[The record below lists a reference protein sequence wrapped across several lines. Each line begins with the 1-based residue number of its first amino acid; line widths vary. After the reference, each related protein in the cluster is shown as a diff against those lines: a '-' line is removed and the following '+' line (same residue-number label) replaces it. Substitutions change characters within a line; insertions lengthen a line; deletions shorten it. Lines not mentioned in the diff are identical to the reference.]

1 MLKETYIS
9 ITLMVSM
16 LILSFSSCSNDELLM
31 GEEQTSKGTLVHMV
45 ATANASIDTP
55 DTRTTRPES
64 SNGLDFRWAEGDQ
77 LLVTSNTG
85 IKLGVLTL
93 ASGIDASQGTF
104 SGEVYI
110 DGDGQEINIFYL
122 GSATNT
128 QTFSGTTFI
137 DDLST
142 QEGTFESL
150 PQKDFMAAKTTV
162 SLINGQASVNFNI
175 VSQLSF
181 AHYTLNGGTNVSFD
195 GVEVTISGT
204 NLYNEVT
211 FNLANGGKNM
221 KQGSIKAKAHGNDLY
236 IILGPAENVELT
248 FNAIVNGKEYAATL
262 PSHTYKENRYFA
274 TGVSQG
280 YEVEMQ
286 EEGAGEWVDLGL
298 TSGTL
303 WASKNIGADE
313 PYKSGNYYGWGD
325 VTGQKT
331 VNSAAQY
338 GPSNYNEANYSTENT
353 YGTRYYW
360 QCCATESKYGSYD
373 IAAYQLGEQWT
384 MPTPDQVDELIKETT
399 YESTTLNSV
408 RGFKFINKKD
418 ESKWIFIPA
427 AGYKLSGVVKN
438 NGYLYAWTSEIH
450 WYQERLVGGNDFQYN
465 YVKRGIALTDY
476 YDEGSDVTYGVFNPA
491 YGFPVRPVRK

>member
-45 ATANASIDTP
+45 ATANASIDIP

-64 SNGLDFRWAEGDQ
+64 NNGLDFRWAEGDQ

-162 SLINGQASVNFNI
+162 SLINGQASVNLNI

-221 KQGSIKAKAHGNDLY
+221 KQGSIRQRHM
-236 IILGPAENVELT
+236 VMT
-248 FNAIVNGKEYAATL
+248 CT
-262 PSHTYKENRYFA
+262 
-274 TGVSQG
+274 
-280 YEVEMQ
+280 
-286 EEGAGEWVDLGL
+286 
-298 TSGTL
+298 
-303 WASKNIGADE
+303 
-313 PYKSGNYYGWGD
+313 
-325 VTGQKT
+325 
-331 VNSAAQY
+331 
-338 GPSNYNEANYSTENT
+338 
-353 YGTRYYW
+353 
-360 QCCATESKYGSYD
+360 
-373 IAAYQLGEQWT
+373 
-384 MPTPDQVDELIKETT
+384 
-399 YESTTLNSV
+399 
-408 RGFKFINKKD
+408 
-418 ESKWIFIPA
+418 
-427 AGYKLSGVVKN
+427 
-438 NGYLYAWTSEIH
+438 
-450 WYQERLVGGNDFQYN
+450 
-465 YVKRGIALTDY
+465 
-476 YDEGSDVTYGVFNPA
+476 
-491 YGFPVRPVRK
+491 

>member
-1 MLKETYIS
+1 
-9 ITLMVSM
+9 MVSM
-16 LILSFSSCSNDELLM
+16 LILSFSSCSNDELLV

-64 SNGLDFRWAEGDQ
+64 NNGLDFRWAEGDQ

-137 DDLST
+137 DDLFT

-248 FNAIVNGKEYAATL
+248 FNATVNGKEYAATL

-286 EEGAGEWVDLGL
+286 EEGACEWVDLGL
-298 TSGTL
+298 PSGTL
-303 WASKNIGADE
+303 WADRNLGAATANDF
-313 PYKSGNYYGWGD
+313 GDYYGFGATTSTLVSTQNSDYFYPNTDGTYSLPKLYFYPFNNHYGD
-325 VTGQKT
+325 WFSICATIHDAVTI
-331 VNSAAQY
+331 A
-338 GPSNYNEANYSTENT
+338 YNENMQYHIPTPENFNELKLHCSSQVVTWGNGKKAVRWISNKNGAYIDIPLAGYRFATSVKEENQIGRFWLTLYNANEQNKGIKKAYFADMIYESRLDPDFMSTST
-353 YGTRYYW
+353 
-360 QCCATESKYGSYD
+360 
-373 IAAYQLGEQWT
+373 IAAG
-384 MPTPDQVDELIKETT
+384 
-399 YESTTLNSV
+399 
-408 RGFKFINKKD
+408 
-418 ESKWIFIPA
+418 
-427 AGYKLSGVVKN
+427 LS
-438 NGYLYAWTSEIH
+438 I
-450 WYQERLVGGNDFQYN
+450 
-465 YVKRGIALTDY
+465 
-476 YDEGSDVTYGVFNPA
+476 
-491 YGFPVRPVRK
+491 RPVKSK